1 MNNFKTT
8 FYRLFSVCI
17 ILLWSNFYSN
27 SAWGQC
33 NPAASDPNF
42 NPNDVGFGFGQGS
55 VSGISKFVVM
65 SDNKIIV
72 IGTSDKYNNQ
82 PVDNLYRLNEDGTL
96 DNSFTL
102 FSATPYA
109 NASFSDIELLSNQQ
123 LLVSG
128 NIVDGSNQQKHIIRV
143 NPDGSVDNTFN
154 VTGLETTSNVRNI
167 TLQPDGKIIVVGSLL
182 IAGTNQ
188 DIVRLNADGSLDTSF
203 IVGNADNTFNQYN
216 VGTITS
222 ATVQNDGKII
232 VIGDFNQYNTI
243 NKKNI
248 ARLNTDGTID
258 NSFLTLVTGAATM
271 DDINNVAIQQPS
283 GKIIVTGNFEELNG
297 TSVSNIARLNLDGS
311 LDMSFI
317 QGVGFNW
324 YTDRVSFQ
332 SDGKMIVAGSFSSYN
347 GATVYNLVRLNADG
361 ALDNSF
367 SVRNIKRSQG
377 YVVELANGK
386 FLTTIN
392 ASESG
397 IDRLNAD
404 GSHDDTFNPNT
415 GFNNTILQTAS
426 LPNGQF
432 YASGYQM
439 GKYNRVATGAI
450 AKINADGSLD
460 PTFNY
465 DANQLGNGILVH
477 ISYHT
482 SLTIQADG
490 KLLVGTITIT
500 PSNTS
505 ESVKLFRLNTDG
517 TLDNTFVVEGEF
529 ASSLTAGMVA
539 KVIVQDNGKIIVS
552 GTTNITSGNRD
563 FKIVRLNSDGS
574 LDTSFL
580 EITANESISDMILL
594 PDGKILVAGGFSSL
608 NGSPVNK
615 LACLLPNGTI
625 DNTFYTD
632 LDLHSISDIDTLNN
646 EIYVSGEFDNGSAA
660 FVGAIRKVSNTGIMN
675 PTFDVILTGSG
686 ATVPLTN
693 ILVESNGKIILAGE
707 FDQVNG
713 VNQKNLAKLNAD
725 GSLVANFDVGTSTD
739 GRINSAFLQPDNT
752 IVIAGGFLSYNGT
765 GRNRIAKITN
775 TSVLVRNT
783 TPTNQQTGLCQGN
796 STTLTAS
803 GLGTVY
809 WYDSPTSTTP
819 IQTGTS
825 FTTPILTQDS
835 TYYYVL
841 DSIASC
847 GATDRLEILVKASPT
862 LEAVSK
868 PNYTLFLDANGQVE
882 LQASALDSAS
892 TGGCTGTIASF
903 LFDDTG
909 LPTRT
914 FDCADTAGV
923 HNLLLRI
930 TDINANTATSP
941 TVVKVKD
948 VIAPTL
954 TTQSINIAFDA
965 SNTATISALDFV
977 TSLSDNCSD
986 SANIN
991 VVFSDTRTQTRVLN
1005 CASDSINYFDL
1016 RVTDLAG
1023 NTVITPVFVAVT
1035 AVTHD
1040 FNVNIV
1046 AQNFRPSRTSYVS
1059 VYVNNNSCAIKSGQ
1073 VKFTIPASLTYEPTY
1088 TGNTIP
1094 PDNIVGNDLFWNITN
1109 LNFAQNFVATVA
1121 LRADNSIN
1129 IGDNVCFTT
1138 SATPTLNDHNLANN
1152 TKNHCFPVVN
1162 SYDPND
1168 KQVYPQGICDDKFT
1182 QRSDLPL
1189 TYTIRFQNT
1198 GNAPALN
1205 VNIVDSLSSLLDRS
1219 SLRVVGSSH
1228 PMVVDTTANNNVI
1241 NFVFNDINLP
1251 DSTSSPAL
1259 SQGYV
1264 IFELDEIAAHTD
1276 TSRIENKSYIYF
1288 DTNAPIITNTV
1299 KNTILDV
1306 LPLCDPAGG
1315 SNPPIADC
1323 QLPTN
1328 LTAEALSATKAKLSW
1343 TTPANSN
1350 AINYEIWRNNQL
1362 LETVVASQ
1370 LSFVDSLLNPSTQYT
1385 YSIKAICGNNTATSN
1400 FVQVRTIPSTP
1411 TLFSLEAACKG
1422 ETGTIEVRS
1431 NGAVYRVYAS
1441 QNAAS
1446 PLFETNNATIQTPA
1460 LNDTTTFYISVVVN
1474 SLESERL
1481 EVVVPIKEVF
1491 EAIVEQGSL
1500 FETCTN
1506 TFTLSANEVENA
1518 SYLWF
1523 RGNIQVGNT
1532 RALVVSFE
1540 GNYTVRIEREGCF
1553 AVSEATKVVFVDAPT
1568 AKIEQGSEVSFCG
1581 NGMLNAQDT
1590 SSNVTYTWSLNGTDV
1605 GTGTSISVSE
1615 SGNYTLT
1622 ASQPSCLDSV
1632 SIAVTITDLPAMVL
1646 AADKTEI
1653 CSSEE
1658 TTLSVTTGTGFTYK
1672 WFRNQTAI
1680 SNDSSTLVTSE
1691 IGTYKVEITTT
1702 EGCQVESNEVEITE
1716 AQAPDATI
1724 TINKENSVD
1733 KTITVSSSDSI
1744 VAVVWFKDGNEI
1756 ASFNNQKMIQ
1766 PTESGNYKAKVTYLS
1781 GCEFETEEKVF
1792 TFDIE
1797 TGIEEESAKIF
1808 TVYPNP
1814 NTGSFKV
1821 EFATTT
1827 NQKTNIVV
1835 VDALGRT
1842 IYRKEISRNEKT
1854 TNITLPKISA
1864 GVYVVQIVSQGK
1876 VYTKQLVVQ

>member
-1 MNNFKTT
+1 MIKSYSNLRSLVF
-8 FYRLFSVCI
+8 VCAVF
-17 ILLWSNFYSN
+17 LLSNFYSF
-27 SAWGQC
+27 SAFGQC
-33 NPAASDPNF
+33 NSAANDASFNSLDIEVGINYHNGGSEEIIPLSNGKILIGGALRLYDNQEVKGIIRINEDGSLDNTFNSLSSSDF
-42 NPNDVGFGFGQGS
+42 NDFSVFRMKVDNDG
-55 VSGISKFVVM
+55 
-65 SDNKIIV
+65 KIFIAGT
-72 IGTSDKYNNQ
+72 GTSASFENKYI
-82 PVDNLYRLNEDGTL
+82 VRLNEDGLL
-96 DNSFTL
+96 DNSFNVVDFEVNSVITA
-102 FSATPYA
+102 F
-109 NASFSDIELLSNQQ
+109 DIQS
-123 LLVSG
+123 
-128 NIVDGSNQQKHIIRV
+128 
-143 NPDGSVDNTFN
+143 
-154 VTGLETTSNVRNI
+154 
-167 TLQPDGKIIVVGSLL
+167 DGKIIVG
-182 IAGTNQ
+182 G
-188 DIVRLNADGSLDTSF
+188 RLR
-203 IVGNADNTFNQYN
+203 
-216 VGTITS
+216 
-222 ATVQNDGKII
+222 
-232 VIGDFNQYNTI
+232 IGGRD
-243 NKKNI
+243 KN
-248 ARLNTDGTID
+248 
-258 NSFLTLVTGAATM
+258 
-271 DDINNVAIQQPS
+271 
-283 GKIIVTGNFEELNG
+283 
-297 TSVSNIARLNLDGS
+297 
-311 LDMSFI
+311 
-317 QGVGFNW
+317 
-324 YTDRVSFQ
+324 
-332 SDGKMIVAGSFSSYN
+332 
-347 GATVYNLVRLNADG
+347 
-361 ALDNSF
+361 
-367 SVRNIKRSQG
+367 
-377 YVVELANGK
+377 
-386 FLTTIN
+386 
-392 ASESG
+392 
-397 IDRLNAD
+397 
-404 GSHDDTFNPNT
+404 
-415 GFNNTILQTAS
+415 
-426 LPNGQF
+426 
-432 YASGYQM
+432 
-439 GKYNRVATGAI
+439 
-450 AKINADGSLD
+450 
-460 PTFNY
+460 
-465 DANQLGNGILVH
+465 
-477 ISYHT
+477 
-482 SLTIQADG
+482 
-490 KLLVGTITIT
+490 
-500 PSNTS
+500 
-505 ESVKLFRLNTDG
+505 
-517 TLDNTFVVEGEF
+517 
-529 ASSLTAGMVA
+529 
-539 KVIVQDNGKIIVS
+539 
-552 GTTNITSGNRD
+552 
-563 FKIVRLNSDGS
+563 IVRLNSDGS
-574 LDTSFL
+574 LDNTFVDGKFVSNPSVNDIVVLDDDKFLIGGAFNGYNGVLNTGRSRLMRLDRNGNVDLSFNQYRAG
-580 EITANESISDMILL
+580 ITNGGVANIIVYET
-594 PDGKILVAGGFSSL
+594 GKILVSGYVKKYNYIDIADIVRLNPDGSLDTSFSSSLDVSTNSYSSARSYLQGDKIIVNRGQGNTPTPNIIRL
-608 NGSPVNK
+608 NSDGSIDPSFSHFENRRGSRAFAV
-615 LACLLPNGTI
+615 LPNGKILTGYGTTNAIIDRHNPNGDWDNTFKPSYGFDKNVEQSVLFNNRLYVYGNFGRYNNQQAYQVAKINIDGSLDNSFKLNVFDFQMRGIEVQQDEKVLLLGKFFFGYTSPTNIIRVNQNGSFDSNFNATAAFDPAGAFTASAYDAVVQSDGKIICVGDFTSSNGSNSIVRLNTDGTIDGSFSTTGADDKIETVHLQDDGKIIITGNFRNYNGTPSPQIARILPNGSIDPTFNFDMASVLTIEGVEKVKII
-625 DNTFYTD
+625 DNTSILVALRKFNNTIELRKVD
-632 LDLHSISDIDTLNN
+632 LFGAIDPSFTTTFGGNVNTNIYDSDIHDIIVQDNG
-646 EIYVSGEFDNGSAA
+646 EIVVVGEFEQVNNMYSKNIVGLSSDGSTNTV
-660 FVGAIRKVSNTGIMN
+660 FNTGIGTDKAIRN
-675 PTFDVILTGSG
+675 VHQIQSENSLLITGDFTNYN
-686 ATVPLTN
+686 TVVRN
-693 ILVESNGKIILAGE
+693 HI
-707 FDQVNG
+707 
-713 VNQKNLAKLNAD
+713 AKLR
-725 GSLVANFDVGTSTD
+725 S
-739 GRINSAFLQPDNT
+739 NT
-752 IVIAGGFLSYNGT
+752 NNLT
-765 GRNRIAKITN
+765 
-775 TSVLVRNT
+775 NT
-783 TPTNQQTGLCQGN
+783 TPSQSQYRLCLGATTVLQATGQG
-796 STTLTAS
+796 TI
-803 GLGTVY
+803 Y
-809 WYDSPTSTTP
+809 WYDNLTSNIPITT
-819 IQTGTS
+819 GNS
-825 FTTPILTQDS
+825 FTTPALTADS
-835 TYYYVL
+835 TYFYAQ
-841 DSIASC
+841 DSIVGC
-847 GATDRLEILVKASPT
+847 GVSPRLEILVT
-862 LEAVSK
+862 TIQGIEAVSK
-868 PNYTLFLDANGQVE
+868 TNYIAYLDETGQIEVNAA
-882 LQASALDSAS
+882 LLDSLSATTCGS
-892 TGGCTGTIASF
+892 TITSF
-903 LFDDTG
+903 LFDDTN
-909 LPTRT
+909 LATRS
-914 FDCADTAGV
+914 FSCADTNAL
-923 HNLLLRI
+923 HN
-930 TDINANTATSP
+930 
-941 TVVKVKD
+941 
-948 VIAPTL
+948 VI
-954 TTQSINIAFDA
+954 
-965 SNTATISALDFV
+965 
-977 TSLSDNCSD
+977 
-986 SANIN
+986 
-991 VVFSDTRTQTRVLN
+991 
-1005 CASDSINYFDL
+1005 L
-1016 RVTDLAG
+1016 RVTDDNG
-1023 NTVITPVFVAVT
+1023 NTDTSFTIIQVKDTLAPIVFTRVLPVIFVGTSNQTTILARDFIYSMSDNCTDSTDLNVVFEDTGLENKIIPCSTNAPRLYRVRVT
-1035 AVTHD
+1035 DQNGNFVIKRVDISFSSNPYD
-1040 FNVNIV
+1040 FNVNII
-1046 AQNFRPSRTSYVS
+1046 ANTFRPVVS
-1059 VYVNNNSCAIKSGQ
+1059 STITVIANNYSCVPKSGELK
-1073 VKFTIPASLTYEPTY
+1073 VTLPADVAYNSASIAPA
-1088 TGNTIP
+1088 
-1094 PDNIVGNDLFWNITN
+1094 NIIGNDLYWNVTDLNYDRSFVVRVSVTPDIN
-1109 LNFAQNFVATVA
+1109 LNV
-1121 LRADNSIN
+1121 
-1129 IGDNVCFTT
+1129 GDSVCFTGHT
-1138 SATPTLNDHNLANN
+1138 TPEANDINISNNLK
-1152 TKNHCFPVVN
+1152 TYCFPVVN

-1182 QRSDLPL
+1182 KRSDLPL

-1205 VNIVDSLSSLLDRS
+1205 VNIVDSLSNLLDRS

-1228 PMVVDTTANNNVI
+1228 PMVVDTTANNNNNI
-1241 NFVFNDINLP
+1241 NFVFNNINLP
-1251 DSTSSPAL
+1251 DSTSSPEL

-1744 VAVVWFKDGNEI
+1744 VAVVWFKDGSEI
-1756 ASFNNQKMIQ
+1756 SSFNNQKTIQ
-1766 PTESGNYKAKVTYLS
+1766 PTESGSYKAKVTYVS

-1792 TFDIE
+1792 TFDIA

-1814 NTGSFKV
+1814 NTGSFKI

-1827 NQKTNIVV
+1827 NQKTNLVV

-1842 IYRKEISRNEKT
+1842 IYSKEISRNEKT

-1876 VYTKQLVVQ
+1876 VYTKQLVIQ

>member
-1 MNNFKTT
+1 MKK
-8 FYRLFSVCI
+8 S
-17 ILLWSNFYSN
+17 YSN
-27 SAWGQC
+27 LCSLLFVCAVFLLSNIYSFSAFGQC
-33 NPAASDPNF
+33 NPAANDPSF
-42 NPNDVGFGFGQGS
+42 NPLDVGLGLGDGRSIYGS
-55 VSGISKFVVM
+55 SKVKKIFVLP
-65 SDNKIIV
+65 DNKLLII
-72 IGTSDKYNNQ
+72 GKLETFNNHYS
-82 PVDNLYRLNEDGTL
+82 NGIARLNSNGTI
-96 DNSFTL
+96 DD
-102 FSATPYA
+102 
-109 NASFSDIELLSNQQ
+109 SFSLDEIGYISIEDAVPLPNGKVL
-123 LLVSG
+123 
-128 NIVDGSNQQKHIIRV
+128 IVGGMFYQNAPRGILRL
-143 NPDGSVDNTFN
+143 NTDGSVDNTF
-154 VTGLETTSNVRNI
+154 TPPSLISPTSFSIDKIRAVEIQSN
-167 TLQPDGKIIVVGSLL
+167 GKIIIGGEIDLPNNT
-182 IAGTNQ
+182 IRN
-188 DIVRLNADGSLDTSF
+188 IIRLNIDGSLDNTFTQGQLSQDLVPASIQELIVQNDDKIFASGIFSAYNGSNKRAIVKLNSNGTIDNSF
-203 IVGNADNTFNQYN
+203 IGAGTNNNAIIY
-216 VGTITS
+216 GM
-222 ATVQNDGKII
+222 ALQNDGKII
-232 VIGDFNQYNTI
+232 IGGTFNSSHNTTT
-243 NKKNI
+243 KKL
-248 ARLNTDGTID
+248 ARLNI
-258 NSFLTLVTGAATM
+258 
-271 DDINNVAIQQPS
+271 
-283 GKIIVTGNFEELNG
+283 
-297 TSVSNIARLNLDGS
+297 DGS
-311 LDMSFI
+311 LDLSFNNTNGFSDIDIIHNISI
-317 QGVGFNW
+317 QTNQKIIVSGNFNSYKGVSRTNIIRLEQNADIDDSFYCRNVKK
-324 YTDRVSFQ
+324 TDDIPQTHTTSSNPDVSFTTLLPNNQ
-332 SDGKMIVAGSFSSYN
+332 ILTNVDITHSGVE
-347 GATVYNLVRLNADG
+347 RLN
-361 ALDNSF
+361 
-367 SVRNIKRSQG
+367 
-377 YVVELANGK
+377 E
-386 FLTTIN
+386 
-392 ASESG
+392 
-397 IDRLNAD
+397 D
-404 GSHDDTFNPNT
+404 GSWDSTFNSSQ
-415 GFNNTILQTAS
+415 GFNNS
-426 LPNGQF
+426 LAQLIRTPDGGF
-432 YASGYQM
+432 FALGVF
-439 GKYNRVATGAI
+439 GRYNNRQANYI
-450 AKINADGSLD
+450 AKIHRNGEIDT
-460 PTFNY
+460 TFYFRKNY
-465 DANQLGNGILVH
+465 IPIPSNDMIAMAV
-477 ISYHT
+477 
-482 SLTIQADG
+482 QADG
-490 KLLVGTITIT
+490 KLIVGGVFNNNSHSIPRNYLLRVNSDGSIDSTF
-500 PSNTS
+500 NAN
-505 ESVKLFRLNTDG
+505 SVF
-517 TLDNTFVVEGEF
+517 
-529 ASSLTAGMVA
+529 
-539 KVIVQDNGKIIVS
+539 
-552 GTTNITSGNRD
+552 NITSIIINILIQTD
-563 FKIVRLNSDGS
+563 QKIVISGYINGEYTIIRLNSDGS
-574 LDTSFL
+574 IDNSFATGGMNGL
-580 EITANESISDMILL
+580 TQKLKLQS
-594 PDGKILVAGGFSSL
+594 DGKIVVGGSFTQYKGITVTGL
-608 NGSPVNK
+608 IRI
-615 LACLLPNGTI
+615 LPNGDLDPLFNTNLNVNRIQEICIQNNGDIIIAGELPDWSIRKVNNNGIAYNNFNVSFSDSNSNPFGAIRNIISQDDNKIIVAGNFDQLNSANLKKLARLNEDGSI
-625 DNTFYTD
+625 DNTFSSGSSADSVITNVI
-632 LDLHSISDIDTLNN
+632 SISNDTL
-646 EIYVSGEFDNGSAA
+646 
-660 FVGAIRKVSNTGIMN
+660 
-675 PTFDVILTGSG
+675 
-686 ATVPLTN
+686 
-693 ILVESNGKIILAGE
+693 IIAGE
-707 FDQVNG
+707 F
-713 VNQKNLAKLNAD
+713 
-725 GSLVANFDVGTSTD
+725 T
-739 GRINSAFLQPDNT
+739 
-752 IVIAGGFLSYNGT
+752 SYNGV
-765 GRNRIAKITN
+765 GRNRIARLVASAPTIPSITSQN
-775 TSVLVRNT
+775 S
-783 TPTNQQTGLCQGN
+783 NQYGLCPN
-796 STTLTAS
+796 DTTVLEAT
-803 GLGTVY
+803 GQGTVY
-809 WYDSPTSTTP
+809 WYNSLTNLTP
-819 IQTGTS
+819 IHTGDS
-825 FTTPILTQDS
+825 FTTPILTADS
-835 TYYYVL
+835 TYFYVQ
-841 DSIASC
+841 DSVVGC
-847 GATDRLEILVKASPT
+847 GSSDRLELLVTTSLA
-862 LEAVSK
+862 LNAVSK
-868 PNYTLFLDANGQVE
+868 PNYIAYLDNTGQVE
-882 LQASALDSAS
+882 VNAALLDSISSA
-892 TGGCTGTIASF
+892 GCGNTITSF

-909 LPTRT
+909 LATRS
-914 FDCADTAGV
+914 FSCADTNAV
-923 HNLLLRI
+923 HDVVLRV
-930 TDINANTATSP
+930 TDSQGNVETSP
-941 TVVKVKD
+941 SIIHVKD
-948 VIAPTL
+948 TIRPIVTVRTL
-954 TTQSINIAFDA
+954 PVSFNA
-965 SNTATISALDFV
+965 SNQATISARDFL
-977 TSLSDNCSD
+977 TSLSDNCTD
-986 SANIN
+986 SLDIN
-991 VVFSDTRTQTRVLN
+991 VVFNDIALETRM
-1005 CASDSINYFDL
+1005 FDC
-1016 RVTDLAG
+1016 G
-1023 NTVITPVFVAVT
+1023 NTSIRIFELRITDQSGNQTIQPVMIIPSAT
-1035 AVTHD
+1035 NYD
-1040 FNVNIV
+1040 FNVNIF
-1046 AQNFRPSRTSYVS
+1046 ANIFRPAITSNIT
-1059 VYVNNNSCAIKSGQ
+1059 VYANNYSCAPQSGE
-1073 VKFTIPASLTYEPTY
+1073 VKVTLPANVTYNSASIT
-1088 TGNTIP
+1088 
-1094 PDNIVGNDLFWNITN
+1094 PDRIVGNNLFWDVTD
-1109 LNFAQNFVATVA
+1109 LNYDRNFVVRVSVTPDIS
-1121 LRADNSIN
+1121 LN
-1129 IGDNVCFTT
+1129 IGNEVCFTGHI
-1138 SATPTLNDHNLANN
+1138 TPETNDLAPSNNL
-1152 TKNHCFPVVN
+1152 KSYCFPIIN

-1168 KQVYPQGICDDKFT
+1168 KQVYPQGICDDKFMK
-1182 QRSDLPL
+1182 RSDLPL

-1205 VNIVDSLSSLLDRS
+1205 VNIVDSLSNLLDRS

-1228 PMVVDTTANNNVI
+1228 PMVVDTTANNNNNI
-1241 NFVFNDINLP
+1241 NFVFNNINLP
-1251 DSTSSPAL
+1251 DSTSSPEL

-1827 NQKTNIVV
+1827 NQKTNLVV

-1842 IYRKEISRNEKT
+1842 IYSKEISRNEKT

-1876 VYTKQLVVQ
+1876 VYTKQLVIQ

>member
-1 MNNFKTT
+1 MTKSYSNL
-8 FYRLFSVCI
+8 RSLLFVCAVF
-17 ILLWSNFYSN
+17 LLSNFYSF
-27 SAWGQC
+27 SAFGQC
-33 NPAASDPNF
+33 NPAANDPSF
-42 NPNDVGFGFGQGS
+42 NPDDVGFGNIRGTNDIANSAVKQLDGKVIIGGKFTKYNLNNVNKLVRIFPNGDIDTSFDTDGVGFGVDAYINDMALQSDGKVIAVGVGNFGNISGVPVVSIIRLNPDGS
-55 VSGISKFVVM
+55 RDTSFDTGTGFFEATSNFISVEYVKIQSDGKILLSGIFNFYNGTPVSNFIRLNSDGTLDTSFVPPNTISFVDAIEVL
-65 SDNKIIV
+65 DNDQILVTTSPFVGGQFSFKLLRLNQNGDQDNTFVAAEFDSFTSVITKAPNGKILVGGRFTSYDGYASRGIV
-72 IGTSDKYNNQ
+72 RLEGDGT
-82 PVDNLYRLNEDGTL
+82 VDNSFISGVLPTSSTPSPNVDNIIINQDNDITIAGSFDNYMGASLLHSRQYARLNPDGTLDYLHDSNFISFEGGNARSMIELEQGRMLVVGDLGTTFDRSFLGIADFDNVMIINRNGKDDKSFNILTGIDTEPEDVIVVGNQIYIAGNINYYNGKSVRGIAKLNLNGELDTTYTPIPMIDPISQIALSPSRNRLLIKIGGFYYGNPTSQIMKINLDGTIDNSFSNTLNSPQEFTFQNDGKILISGEYSTGLDPNYLYRLNENGSRDY
-96 DNSFTL
+96 SF
-102 FSATPYA
+102 
-109 NASFSDIELLSNQQ
+109 
-123 LLVSG
+123 VSG
-128 NIVDGSNQQKHIIRV
+128 SGFNNLVTVIKQQ
-143 NPDGSVDNTFN
+143 N
-154 VTGLETTSNVRNI
+154 
-167 TLQPDGKIIVVGSLL
+167 DGKILVGGYFSSYKNIPVRNL
-182 IAGTNQ
+182 
-188 DIVRLNADGSLDTSF
+188 VRLLPNGDLDTSF
-203 IVGNADNTFNQYN
+203 DIGTGFNEFIGD
-216 VGTITS
+216 VV
-222 ATVQNDGKII
+222 VQNDGKII
-232 VIGDFNQYNTI
+232 VAGRFTTFN
-243 NKKNI
+243 
-248 ARLNTDGTID
+248 
-258 NSFLTLVTGAATM
+258 S
-271 DDINNVAIQQPS
+271 QPK
-283 GKIIVTGNFEELNG
+283 GKII
-297 TSVSNIARLNLDGS
+297 
-311 LDMSFI
+311 
-317 QGVGFNW
+317 
-324 YTDRVSFQ
+324 
-332 SDGKMIVAGSFSSYN
+332 
-347 GATVYNLVRLNADG
+347 
-361 ALDNSF
+361 
-367 SVRNIKRSQG
+367 
-377 YVVELANGK
+377 
-386 FLTTIN
+386 
-392 ASESG
+392 
-397 IDRLNAD
+397 
-404 GSHDDTFNPNT
+404 
-415 GFNNTILQTAS
+415 
-426 LPNGQF
+426 
-432 YASGYQM
+432 
-439 GKYNRVATGAI
+439 
-450 AKINADGSLD
+450 
-460 PTFNY
+460 
-465 DANQLGNGILVH
+465 
-477 ISYHT
+477 
-482 SLTIQADG
+482 
-490 KLLVGTITIT
+490 
-500 PSNTS
+500 
-505 ESVKLFRLNTDG
+505 
-517 TLDNTFVVEGEF
+517 
-529 ASSLTAGMVA
+529 
-539 KVIVQDNGKIIVS
+539 
-552 GTTNITSGNRD
+552 
-563 FKIVRLNSDGS
+563 RLNSDGS
-574 LDTSFL
+574 LDNTFN
-580 EITANESISDMILL
+580 IGT
-594 PDGKILVAGGFSSL
+594 GFHL
-608 NGSPVNK
+608 
-615 LACLLPNGTI
+615 GTI
-625 DNTFYTD
+625 INVV
-632 LDLHSISDIDTLNN
+632 LQ
-646 EIYVSGEFDNGSAA
+646 
-660 FVGAIRKVSNTGIMN
+660 
-675 PTFDVILTGSG
+675 
-686 ATVPLTN
+686 
-693 ILVESNGKIILAGE
+693 SNGKILFNAPSNSLNGNPVSSGSLMRLNVDGSIDYSFVTDTGVNNIVEQEDGKLILVGD
-707 FDQVNG
+707 FSSING
-713 VNQKNLAKLNAD
+713 VGRNGIARIVGDNIFEPTNNTDFDDQ
-725 GSLVANFDVGTSTD
+725 FDVC
-739 GRINSAFLQPDNT
+739 P
-752 IVIAGGFLSYNGT
+752 
-765 GRNRIAKITN
+765 
-775 TSVLVRNT
+775 NT
-783 TPTNQQTGLCQGN
+783 T
-796 STTLTAS
+796 TTLEVFNSGTA
-803 GLGTVY
+803 Y
-809 WYDSPTSTTP
+809 WYDSPMSTTS
-819 IQTGTS
+819 IHTGSS
-825 FTTPILTQDS
+825 FTTPILTADS
-835 TYYYVL
+835 TYFYVQDSVAGCGSSSRLEMLVVTSQRLRANAQDYTAYL
-841 DSIASC
+841 DSM
-847 GATDRLEILVKASPT
+847 GNVEI
-862 LEAVSK
+862 
-868 PNYTLFLDANGQVE
+868 
-882 LQASALDSAS
+882 SAIQLDSLSRPACNDS
-892 TGGCTGTIASF
+892 IVSYTF
-903 LFDDTG
+903 RDTG
-909 LPTRT
+909 LETRSYS
-914 FDCADTAGV
+914 CADSNVV
-923 HNLLLRI
+923 HEIWLQI
-930 TDINANTATSP
+930 TDNNGNIDTAQAFIQVKDTIAPAVQTQPFAISLATSTSVVTINAR
-941 TVVKVKD
+941 
-948 VIAPTL
+948 
-954 TTQSINIAFDA
+954 
-965 SNTATISALDFV
+965 DFIY
-977 TSLSDNCSD
+977 SLSDNCTD
-986 SANIN
+986 SSNIE
-991 VVFSDTRTQTRVLN
+991 VVFNDTGLATKDFSCGSFTNTNSDIR
-1005 CASDSINYFDL
+1005 I
-1016 RVTDLAG
+1016 TDLAG
-1023 NTVITPVFVAVT
+1023 NSIILNTIITSDDIDFDIHLSCSPLRPTLPSFIQILATNSECVPV
-1035 AVTHD
+1035 
-1040 FNVNIV
+1040 
-1046 AQNFRPSRTSYVS
+1046 
-1059 VYVNNNSCAIKSGQ
+1059 SGQ
-1073 VKFTIPASLTYEPTY
+1073 VTVTLDNLTTY
-1088 TGNTIP
+1088 TNLYSNYPHTVVG
-1094 PDNIVGNDLFWNITN
+1094 NIVTFDFDN
-1109 LNFAQNFVATVA
+1109 LAESLPSFYPYFSVLVDSSA
-1121 LRADNSIN
+1121 N
-1129 IGDNVCFTT
+1129 IGDSICFEVKI
-1138 SATPTLNDHNLANN
+1138 APTNGDIAS
-1152 TKNHCFPVVN
+1152 TVIKNYCFPVVN

-1827 NQKTNIVV
+1827 NQKTNLVV

-1842 IYRKEISRNEKT
+1842 IYSKEISRNEKT
-1854 TNITLPKISA
+1854 TNIALPKISA

-1876 VYTKQLVVQ
+1876 VYTEQLVIQ